1 MWVLLGKFANQNSV
15 LTEWTWVAL
24 WLVIFSCF
32 LLKKF
37 SLKKNYKYLFHWLI
51 LNFNITNFRLW
62 PLVSHQG
69 CMHPWGR
76 NAFLSR
82 DLLLIRFYLH
92 LHQTASFV
100 QWKGRYITYFSLC
113 SNNQKFYFVG
123 MLSMTC
129 SPPFFFK

>member
-32 LLKKF
+32 LLKKI

-51 LNFNITNFRLW
+51 LTFNITNFRLW

-76 NAFLSR
+76 NAFLFR

-100 QWKGRYITYFSLC
+100 QWKGRYITSLYVVIIKSFILLEC
-113 SNNQKFYFVG
+113 YPWLVHHH
-123 MLSMTC
+123 
-129 SPPFFFK
+129 FFFK